1 MVVVVVAAPQ
11 FVRHRGRR
19 ADRRPPAE
27 QGADRGDAGDRVHA
41 GEVGHHHAQGG
52 RADVHTARQTHHL
65 RELDDDDGRSD
76 EPRFESEIFYV
87 KLELTCGRLRSISF
101 VRFRSFDF
109 VRSISSFDFV
119 RFRSISFDFVRF
131 RSISFNLVQF
141 SSFDFLRSILFVRFR
156 SFDFVRFRSISFDF
170 VRFRSI
176 SFDFVRF
183 RSISFDL
190 VQFSSI

>member
-1 MVVVVVAAPQ
+1 MEFFLPEAANLAFIGYLAITVVVVVVAAPQ

-76 EPRFESEIFYV
+76 EPQFESEI
-87 KLELTCGRLRSISF
+87 L
-101 VRFRSFDF
+101 
-109 VRSISSFDFV
+109 
-119 RFRSISFDFVRF
+119 
-131 RSISFNLVQF
+131 
-141 SSFDFLRSILFVRFR
+141 
-156 SFDFVRFRSISFDF
+156 
-170 VRFRSI
+170 
-176 SFDFVRF
+176 
-183 RSISFDL
+183 
-190 VQFSSI
+190 